1 MGDVSVPP
9 THRAEVILGDPR
21 ISRMADLLVNYSVR
35 VGGGDWTLIAGDI
48 SALPLIREV
57 HRSVLMAGGH
67 PQILITDE
75 HISLTLLQLATDEQL
90 DWVAPG
96 EREMFERADVFINVS
111 GAQNTRALTRVDP
124 TRQAKRHLAKR
135 EMFEAYLRRSASGD
149 LRWVTTRFPTQASAQ
164 EAEMS
169 LSEYETF
176 IYQACKLNRP
186 DPIAEW
192 ERLSRSQQSIIDWLR
207 GKQEIRLTGPN
218 CNLRLSVAG
227 RKWVSGDGRNNMPDG
242 EVFTSPVEDSA
253 EGWVRFTY
261 PLVWTGQVVEGAELT
276 FSKGNVVKATAS
288 KGEAFLRS
296 QLAMDAGAGV
306 MGEFAIGTNQEIT
319 RFSGDALFDEKIGG
333 TIHVAMGHGFEQAG
347 GMNKSALHWDLVTDM
362 RDGGRIT
369 ADGELFY
376 ESGAFTI

>member
-1 MGDVSVPP
+1 
-9 THRAEVILGDPR
+9 
-21 ISRMADLLVNYSVR
+21 
-35 VGGGDWTLIAGDI
+35 
-48 SALPLIREV
+48 
-57 HRSVLMAGGH
+57 
-67 PQILITDE
+67 
-75 HISLTLLQLATDEQL
+75 
-90 DWVAPG
+90 
-96 EREMFERADVFINVS
+96 
-111 GAQNTRALTRVDP
+111 
-124 TRQAKRHLAKR
+124 
-135 EMFEAYLRRSASGD
+135 
-149 LRWVTTRFPTQASAQ
+149 
-164 EAEMS
+164 
-169 LSEYETF
+169 
-176 IYQACKLNRP
+176 
-186 DPIAEW
+186 
-192 ERLSRSQQSIIDWLR
+192 
-207 GKQEIRLTGPN
+207 
-218 CNLRLSVAG
+218 
-227 RKWVSGDGRNNMPDG
+227 MPDG

-276 FSKGNVVKATAS
+276 FSNGNGVKATAS